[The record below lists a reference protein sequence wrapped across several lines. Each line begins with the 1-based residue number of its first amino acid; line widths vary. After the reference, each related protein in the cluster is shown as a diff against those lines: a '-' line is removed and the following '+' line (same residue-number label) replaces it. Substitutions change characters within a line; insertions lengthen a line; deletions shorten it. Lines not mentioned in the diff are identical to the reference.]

1 MDNQKRKRITKA
13 DRLKVF
19 NKYGGRCAY
28 CGREMEIKEM
38 QVDHMIPLRVG
49 GADEMWNYMP
59 ACRRCNHYKRG
70 SSMEAFREM
79 IEKIPQKLQRDSY
92 IFRVG
97 IDYGFFE
104 SNEKEVVFYF
114 ERQAIALLRHD
125 ESPIRPPKT
134 IEEYETHLINAF
146 MAGCEHGYCIDHT
159 QNVSE
164 QEVLGALRWIGK
176 ISDDEE
182 LHKKWDEL
190 KGGKK

>member
-1 MDNQKRKRITKA
+1 MDVQKRKRITKA

-38 QVDHMIPLRVG
+38 QVDHMIPLRAG

-92 IFRVG
+92 IFRVE

-125 ESPIRPPKT
+125 ESQIRPPKT

-164 QEVLGALRWIGK
+164 QERLGAMRWIGK
-176 ISDDEE
+176 ISVEE
-182 LHKKWDEL
+182 FYKKWDEL